1 MARLKYLAIHCT
13 DTPKD
18 MEVTKATLERWH
30 KGPLDLDA
38 GRVKYLGKVYS
49 SRKALPKVEQGGVA
63 IAKLQG
69 RGWDRLGYYA
79 IIHRDGKLEVL
90 TPNNLDAEITS
101 DEMTWG
107 IAGINSQAIHIVLE
121 GGKGALSEFN
131 QHFTPAQD
139 EELFAFC
146 KKMILHHPEILIIG
160 HNQKSEKTC
169 PGFSVYEWLMD
180 HGIASWGTRKRL

>member
-1 MARLKYLAIHCT
+1 MARLRYLAIHCS

-18 MEVTKATLERWH
+18 MEVTKDLLCQWH
-30 KGPLDLDA
+30 KGPCDMDA
-38 GRVKYLGKVYS
+38 GKVKYLGKVYS
-49 SRKALPKVEQGGVA
+49 SRKALPKAEQGGVA

-79 IIHRDGKLEVL
+79 IIHRDGKMEVL

-107 IAGINSQAIHIVLE
+107 IAGINSQAIHVVLE

-160 HNQKSEKTC
+160 HNQKAEKTC

-180 HGIASWGTRKRL
+180 HWIDSWGTRKRL